1 MGASSAREQLE
12 SKMLKLKLRR
22 IEIKQERIERV
33 NQLEK
38 ITGKEIIREPIPDYI
53 DHSEDEINP
62 EDYDEEEEIE
72 EEIIHTKHNK
82 KHKKSKRKKKYEED
96 EEEEDDDSEYDKK
109 VKKKLNKSKTKKDK
123 KYKSNSRQV
132 TKQ

>member
-1 MGASSAREQLE
+1 MGTTSTREKIE

-22 IEIKQERIERV
+22 VEIKQERIERV

-62 EDYDEEEEIE
+62 EDIDNEEEEIE
-72 EEIIHTKHNK
+72 EEIIHTKKN
-82 KHKKSKRKKKYEED
+82 KKSKKKKKYE
-96 EEEEDDDSEYDKK
+96 EEEEDDDSEYDKR
-109 VKKKLNKSKTKKDK
+109 VKNKLKRSKTTKSKKNKRYD
-123 KYKSNSRQV
+123 RQA
-132 TKQ
+132 TKQY